1 MQVASMGADTL
12 SYKDFDPAFVESEL
26 AARIAVIEKDNE
38 EAKRLGKTLKNVP
51 KYISFSQLTEE
62 VLKQAEEDAKAELK
76 KVNQNKSGIKLF
88 RKSTTFHF

>member
-51 KYISFSQLTEE
+51 TYISFSQLTPE
-62 VLKQAEEDAKAELK
+62 VIKQAEEDAKRTELERQQLYDGNPYND
-76 KVNQNKSGIKLF
+76 KVKQLRS
-88 RKSTTFHF
+88 

>member
-1 MQVASMGADTL
+1 M
-12 SYKDFDPAFVESEL
+12 YKRQDFDPAFVESEL

-76 KVNQNKSGIKLF
+76 AEGLSLIHISEPTRLELES
-88 RKSTTFHF
+88 RIT